1 MLNNI
6 CSTKNVFKRKSSVF
20 GAAVGVASAVIATAV
35 FNDEANADGQKN
47 IIVNKP
53 EGIYN
58 IIHHITHTHTH
69 THTHTIYIYIYIY
82 WMLFIVELTTF

>member
-20 GAAVGVASAVIATAV
+20 GAAVGVASAVFATAV

-58 IIHHITHTHTH
+58 MCVNIDYT
-69 THTHTIYIYIYIY
+69 Y
-82 WMLFIVELTTF
+82 